1 VSISINCSIDLTEEE
16 LLLVLMNR
24 YYVEQYRKKE
34 ASGALCVDDVNSLRV
49 RGAVPGM
56 AEVIATA
63 DHDRYE
69 AAMDA
74 AEEAAPASTPNVT
87 FNSPEPV
94 EPEAATIAPTDYANT
109 PANNAIAPE
118 PPPLPPKPTRRAKT
132 NGAEAPINATPLAPS
147 PPLEPAPLDE
157 PAMRSLLSKVGA
169 VHPLKVKAITNIL
182 EIYGGHRRLSECDP
196 STWPV
201 IAEEARKVLAEYG
214 A

>member
-1 VSISINCSIDLTEEE
+1 MSISINCSIDLTEEE

-49 RGAVPGM
+49 GGAVPRM

-74 AEEAAPASTPNVT
+74 AGEAVPAPNGNETPTSSGPVPASDGDYPVT
-87 FNSPEPV
+87 EG
-94 EPEAATIAPTDYANT
+94 I
-109 PANNAIAPE
+109 
-118 PPPLPPKPTRRAKT
+118 PPPRLPKTPRRAKT
-132 NGAEAPINATPLAPS
+132 NGAEAPVNSTPLAP
-147 PPLEPAPLDE
+147 PPPPELEPLDE

-169 VHPLKVKAITNIL
+169 VHPLKVKAITDLL
-182 EIYGGHRRLSECDP
+182 ETHGGKRRLSECDP
-196 STWPV
+196 ATWPA
-201 IAEEARKVLAEYG
+201 IATAALAALKEHSV
-214 A
+214 